1 MGRLHADE
9 SETKMRGTSLPDEYV
24 RLSDDEVVERIRRKR
39 VEYGDRL
46 VILAHHYQR
55 MEIVQLADFRG
66 DSYGLSKRASQQSSE
81 LIVFCGVHFMAESAD
96 VLTRDD
102 QKVYLPNMAARCPM
116 ADMADAA
123 DVEVAWAGLRDVLGP
138 RAVLPVLYINSV
150 AELKAFCGNEGGTV
164 CTSSNAKA
172 AVEWAL
178 KQAKRVMFLPDEHLG
193 RNTGKRLGIARDEM
207 VVWDPGL
214 PLGGVAP
221 DELEKARLI
230 LWKGYCHVHTWFTA
244 EHVRAVRKSFPSARV
259 VVHPECREEVVDLA
273 DASGSTEFIVNY
285 VQSSPP
291 GSVIAIGT
299 EVNLVS
305 RLAREH
311 PDKRVFE
318 LSRSLCP
325 NMFRINPKNLL
336 WTLESLDEST
346 LVRVAPELKRG
357 ARVALDRMLTI
368 SEPRK

>member
-1 MGRLHADE
+1 
-9 SETKMRGTSLPDEYV
+9 MRIKGTSLPDEYV
-24 RLSDDEVVERIRRKR
+24 GLSDEEVGERIHKKR
-39 VEYGDRL
+39 AEYDGRL
-46 VILAHHYQR
+46 VLLAHHYQR
-55 MEIVQLADFRG
+55 REIVQLADFRG

-102 QKVYLPNMAARCPM
+102 QRVYLPNMAARCPM

-123 DVEVAWAGLRDVLGP
+123 DVEVAWAGIREAIGP
-138 RAVLPVLYINSV
+138 GAVLPVLYINSV
-150 AELKAFCGNEGGTV
+150 VELKAFCGNEGGTV

-172 AVEWAL
+172 AIEWGL
-178 KQAKRVMFLPDEHLG
+178 KQAERVMFLPDEHLG
-193 RNTGKRLGIARDEM
+193 RNTGKRLGVPADRT
-207 VVWDPGL
+207 VVWDPDQ
-214 PLGGVAP
+214 PLGGLTPA
-221 DELEKARLI
+221 ELERARLI
-230 LWKGYCHVHTWFTA
+230 LWKGHCHVHTWFSA
-244 EHVRAVRKSFPSARV
+244 EHVRAVRASFPAVRV

-305 RLAREH
+305 RLAAEN

-325 NMFRINPKNLL
+325 NMFRINLKNLL

-346 LVRVAPELKRG
+346 LVRVAPELKPG
-357 ARVALDRMLTI
+357 ARTALGRMLTI
-368 SEPRK
+368 SEARK